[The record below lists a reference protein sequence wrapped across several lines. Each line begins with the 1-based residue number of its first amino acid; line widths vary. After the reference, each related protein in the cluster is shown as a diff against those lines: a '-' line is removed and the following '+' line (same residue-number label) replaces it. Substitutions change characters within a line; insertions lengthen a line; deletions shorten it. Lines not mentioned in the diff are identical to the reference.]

1 MRVQANRTL
10 SHPERLRILRE
21 KYDAIT
27 RPARVA
33 LEPLRRLFQSLSHVT
48 ETGEE
53 AGEASPHDK
62 TFVKRFGG
70 AFAEALEACL
80 NPRDVYQAKSAWEP
94 MHALM
99 KRLNGYMREQ
109 RLSLQA
115 LSPLLA
121 GLRDTRIPMPGLGL
135 ASSSAA
141 EEAGGGGGGGAPGG
155 RSGTVTVASVEEQ
168 VLWQSE

>member
-1 MRVQANRTL
+1 MFEPPGRLSGTSVCGLTL
-10 SHPERLRILRE
+10 LV
-21 KYDAIT
+21 YVAF
-27 RPARVA
+27 RPAATSLRV
-33 LEPLRRLFQSLSHVT
+33 LELLW
-48 ETGEE
+48 
-53 AGEASPHDK
+53 
-62 TFVKRFGG
+62 
-70 AFAEALEACL
+70 
-80 NPRDVYQAKSAWEP
+80 DVYQAKTAWEP

-141 EEAGGGGGGGAPGG
+141 EEAGGGGGGGGAAGG
-155 RSGTVTVASVEEQ
+155 RSGSVTVASVEEQ
-168 VLWQSE
+168 VLWKSE

>member
-1 MRVQANRTL
+1 
-10 SHPERLRILRE
+10 
-21 KYDAIT
+21 
-27 RPARVA
+27 
-33 LEPLRRLFQSLSHVT
+33 
-48 ETGEE
+48 
-53 AGEASPHDK
+53 
-62 TFVKRFGG
+62 
-70 AFAEALEACL
+70 
-80 NPRDVYQAKSAWEP
+80 

-141 EEAGGGGGGGAPGG
+141 EEAGGGGGGGGAAGG
-155 RSGTVTVASVEEQ
+155 RSGSVTVASVEEQ
-168 VLWQSE
+168 VLWKSE